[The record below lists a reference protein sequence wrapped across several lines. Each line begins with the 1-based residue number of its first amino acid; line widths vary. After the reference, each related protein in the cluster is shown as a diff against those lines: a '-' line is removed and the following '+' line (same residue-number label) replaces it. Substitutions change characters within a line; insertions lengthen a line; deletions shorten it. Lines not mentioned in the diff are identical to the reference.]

1 MTTKEQVKPTT
12 SSGTGSA
19 LELKVE
25 AIHNYLIKL
34 SDWLDKNVRPPG
46 GDWRDQASTEISIG
60 LDPTRPQH
68 RDPSGMAMILPGFP
82 EGVRGLMRSRGG
94 VSMRLTGRQIFV
106 LTAAIVGV
114 GAAAVARD
122 PEDKVTLTSNTALH
136 DVTLILI
143 GRRSDNE
150 CSLDVVKAG
159 PSTEVGNLLT
169 PGNCRSELA
178 VFAPE
183 HVAILRKIRLG
194 ATAGGR
200 GRPHPGRARGCA
212 GKGLGR
218 GKQTGLVAL
227 AQSDL
232 TEAENLFE
240 KNHAGITFQPDITQV
255 TGSDVATIGFGCD
268 NAVSLVSSSPPLY
281 DPNRLNVYYVEQ
293 IVNFLGIPFRG
304 FYCLDARKSEHHLRV
319 HHPALV
325 HDLDARV
332 GARVRGPGT
341 HGRLWC
347 SPNPGFT
354 SRI

>member
-1 MTTKEQVKPTT
+1 M
-12 SSGTGSA
+12 
-19 LELKVE
+19 
-25 AIHNYLIKL
+25 
-34 SDWLDKNVRPPG
+34 
-46 GDWRDQASTEISIG
+46 
-60 LDPTRPQH
+60 
-68 RDPSGMAMILPGFP
+68 
-82 EGVRGLMRSRGG
+82 
-94 VSMRLTGRQIFV
+94 

-159 PSTEVGNLLT
+159 PSTWWEVAGS
-169 PGNCRSELA
+169 GELPVIG

-183 HVAILRKIRLG
+183 HVAILRNNPPWSDGQGDEVDLTLAARVVVPVKVWV
-194 ATAGGR
+194 AVSK
-200 GRPHPGRARGCA
+200 PGS
-212 GKGLGR
+212 
-218 GKQTGLVAL
+218 VAL

-304 FYCLDARKSEHHLRV
+304 FYCLDARGIRNIIYVSTTLHSSTTLTHELGH
-319 HHPALV
+319 AF
-325 HDLDARV
+325 V
-332 GARVRGPGT
+332 GLGHTGGSGVPRI
-341 HGRLWC
+341 
-347 SPNPGFT
+347 PGFT
-354 SRI
+354 SKNLMWSSATVKGSESRNTFSLGQVYRINADAGSWLNQVVGGGSATALRPSGFTRPCQTTPAVCPPLALKWTPSFP